1 MKEVENLIIDLFL
14 VLFLL
19 SSLMVVLEKDL
30 IRALIFL
37 ALSSIFLILLLYLY
51 RAPDVALTFSIVS
64 TGASTVL
71 FIAIIKK
78 LERFGYDRERV

>member
-1 MKEVENLIIDLFL
+1 MIIDLFL
-14 VLFLL
+14 VLFLI

-64 TGASTVL
+64 TGANTVL

-78 LERFGYDRERV
+78 LERFGYERERG

>member
-1 MKEVENLIIDLFL
+1 MIIDLFL
-14 VLFLL
+14 VLFLI

-37 ALSSIFLILLLYLY
+37 AFTSIFLILLLYLY

-64 TGASTVL
+64 TGANTVL

-78 LERFGYDRERV
+78 LERFGYERERS

>member
-1 MKEVENLIIDLFL
+1 MIIDIFL

-37 ALSSIFLILLLYLY
+37 AFSSIFLILLLYLY

-78 LERFGYDRERV
+78 LEKFGYDRDSV